1 LTTATGLLAND
12 HQLKKKKGLTRS
24 QELRCVQVVEDETG
38 TGHCRKEIT
47 VDGKSRAEVVD
58 LAGSELHLYYV
69 KKAGASLTKKELSFI
84 ARELSNSRLQYTGK
98 RIISCKIS
106 AFLKHKQH
114 EPLNIPGVHV
124 KG

>member
-1 LTTATGLLAND
+1 LLAND

-24 QELRCVQVVEDETG
+24 QELWCVEVVENETG
-38 TGHCRKEIT
+38 TGHYRKEIT

-69 KKAGASLTKKELSFI
+69 KKAGASLARKELSFI
-84 ARELSNSRLQYTGK
+84 VPELSSSRLQYTGK
-98 RIISCKIS
+98 RIIPCKIS
-106 AFLKHKQH
+106 AFLKHRQH
-114 EPLNIPGVHV
+114 EPLKLTPGVHV